1 MDDDAAAGAAVA
13 ADDDG
18 FDGGKKMKKLKGKNA
33 VATNDAVM
41 WKMTRQKV
49 SCYKRNSC

>member
-18 FDGGKKMKKLKGKNA
+18 FDGGKKMKKGKNA

>member
-1 MDDDAAAGAAVA
+1 MDDDAAGAAVA

-18 FDGGKKMKKLKGKNA
+18 FDGGKKMKGKNA